1 MGERDATLAA
11 MRHQALAALVLAAC
25 AGRSG
30 PLPPRAA
37 RAEALMLPVPP
48 GDVIL
53 GSTPEERERAYV
65 DARRTAG
72 DDRARQGRWFER
84 EEPRHTVAR
93 RGFLLDRT
101 PVTQAMW
108 AEYVRERGGVGP
120 CIDAVAWR
128 RQGYVQDFER
138 VVARM
143 CWNGATPPDGRD
155 DHPVV
160 LVTHAEARAY
170 CAWRGRRLPTADE
183 LEHAARGTDGRIY
196 PWGDRYEAARLA
208 SADSGPGD
216 TEPVDTHP
224 SGAGPYGHQDLAG
237 NVFAWTSTPWTF
249 EKGAFTVKG
258 SAWDDHGGVGRGAA
272 RHGRPLGARHV
283 IVGFRCAG
291 D

>member
-1 MGERDATLAA
+1 
-11 MRHQALAALVLAAC
+11 MRHQALAAVAALTLATVGC
-25 AGRSG
+25 AGRTG
-30 PLPPRAA
+30 PLPSRAA

-48 GDVIL
+48 GDVIF
-53 GSTPEERERAYV
+53 GSTPEERERAYA

-84 EEPRHTVAR
+84 EEARHTARR

-108 AEYVRERGGVGP
+108 AEYVAERGGTGP

-138 VVARM
+138 EVARM
-143 CWNGATPPDGRD
+143 CWTGATPPAGRD

-160 LVTHAEARAY
+160 LVTQGEAAAY
-170 CAWRGRRLPTADE
+170 CAWRGRRLPTAEE
-183 LEHAARGTDGRIY
+183 LEHAMRGTDGRIY

-216 TEPVDTHP
+216 TEPVGTHP
-224 SGAGPYGHQDLAG
+224 YGAGPYGHLDLAG
-237 NVFAWTSTPWTF
+237 DVFAWTSTPWPF
-249 EKGAFTVKG
+249 AKGEYTVKG
-258 SAWDDHGGVGRGAA
+258 SAWDDHGGVGRGAS
-272 RHGRPLGARHV
+272 RHGRPARARHV

-291 D
+291 DP